1 METNKL
7 HLNEIEELRIELNKA
22 NIIKESMEVKH
33 NQIITE
39 LQLSKDSYEAQIAT
53 LKLELERESQMAN
66 ELKVYYFY
74 I

>member
-22 NIIKESMEVKH
+22 NIIKESMEVKY
-33 NQIITE
+33 NQITTE

-53 LKLELERESQMAN
+53 LKLELERENQMAN
-66 ELKVYYFY
+66 ELKVYYFH